1 MANLEHID
9 AIVYSNNDPLAL
21 STIATIAKQS
31 FESGRT
37 PIIYDLTSVL
47 YGSPNTFAPNILRMA
62 GKKTPE
68 QIFKQWIVDNKFQY
82 FSISGAGYDTN
93 SIESNEQLLENL
105 NESIFSALL
114 TFTRH
119 HNPTMNK
126 RSVRNAQRGLNA
138 EGVATFAYMDKEFS
152 KCSSDLRVFIPNGRF
167 PHQRMAVEAAR
178 KNNAVI
184 NYFERGE
191 EPGTYFLQGYT
202 TQDRLQTQSHASK
215 LTDEMSR
222 SEVENLANIW
232 MQKRSG
238 KSSTN
243 EYGVVWDNHDSEIN
257 LGSNPLGIFTSS
269 QDEFLHLGP
278 EYQHHSWRDQFDAI
292 ECVVKLAY
300 ERGYSPFVRIHPN
313 LTNKAHSFYRSELK
327 IISRLKSTYPR
338 LPIFMHDSKLSTY
351 QLLEQCKCCFVW
363 DSTVGLEASAIGIP
377 VHTLA
382 MSRYGEI
389 CDIRQIFGP
398 EVLHDL
404 ELEWNV
410 DRYGAMRY
418 MAYLMSRDF
427 IVEVETQTW
436 KDWDANCEPI
446 LIRISRLVFSGGS
459 HSIFQSFISIIDT
472 YRHRNNSAKIK
483 ALQKSAIVRKSK

>member
-1 MANLEHID
+1 MANLEHVD

-31 FESGRT
+31 YESGRT
-37 PIIYDLTSVL
+37 PIIHDLTSVL
-47 YGSPNTFAPNILRMA
+47 YGSPDTFAPQILRMVR
-62 GKKTPE
+62 KRTPE
-68 QIFKQWIVDNKFQY
+68 QIFKQWIVENNFQY
-82 FSISGAGYDTN
+82 FSISGVSYDTD
-93 SIESNEQLLENL
+93 SIESNEQLRENL

-119 HNPTMNK
+119 HNPAMNR
-126 RSVRNAQRGLNA
+126 RSVRNAQRGLRT
-138 EGVATFAYMDKEFS
+138 EGEATFDYFDREFS
-152 KCSSDLRVFIPNGRF
+152 KYSSDLRVFIPNGRF

-191 EPGTYFLQGYT
+191 EPGTYFLQEYT
-202 TQDRLQTQSHASK
+202 TQDRLQTQTHASK

-222 SEVENLANIW
+222 LEVENLAKNW

-243 EYGVVWDNHDSEIN
+243 EYGVVWDHHDSEFD

-278 EYQHHSWRDQFDAI
+278 EYQHHSWRDQFEAI
-292 ECVVKLAY
+292 ECVVQLAY
-300 ERGYSPFVRIHPN
+300 KRGYSPFVRIHPN
-313 LTNKAHSFYRSELK
+313 LTNKSHSFYRSELRS
-327 IISRLKSTYPR
+327 ISRLKSTFPE

-351 QLLEQCKCCFVW
+351 RLLEQCKCCFVW

-389 CDIRQIFGP
+389 SDIRQIFGP
-398 EVLHDL
+398 EILHDL

-418 MAYLMSRDF
+418 MAYLMRRDF
-427 IVEVETQTW
+427 IVEVETQMW
-436 KDWDANCEPI
+436 KDWEGDREP
-446 LIRISRLVFSGGS
+446 LSVKLSRLVFSGGAPNLR
-459 HSIFQSFISIIDT
+459 QSLISTLDS
-472 YRHRNNSAKIK
+472 YRHRNISAKIAAFK
-483 ALQKSAIVRKSK
+483 KSIIFRTK